1 MKNRNRLL
9 AFILACC
16 MTGGVFMSMDR
27 QPKDAEKV
35 QVQEMVTDSVTEEPK
50 IKSATDE
57 GEDFDQDGITN
68 EEEVTLGTNSE
79 KSDSDK
85 DGIADKEEIEVYD
98 TDPTTYDAD
107 GDGLSDG
114 DEILLG
120 LDPNNAM
127 TDGEIP
133 AINAVMIMIPAEAES
148 VLIFHIGSTEKS
160 VNPVVANKLL
170 MYEDVYPL
178 MRYPKMKH
186 AAVKT
191 NDSARLLMMRVL
203 LEAPISLLVAFSFA
217 RVVDKATLR
226 LI

>member
-1 MKNRNRLL
+1 MKSEITFCHIKRRESGSNDRRRN
-9 AFILACC
+9 
-16 MTGGVFMSMDR
+16 TGN
-27 QPKDAEKV
+27 KC
-35 QVQEMVTDSVTEEPK
+35 
-50 IKSATDE
+50 
-57 GEDFDQDGITN
+57 
-68 EEEVTLGTNSE
+68 
-79 KSDSDK
+79 SDD
-85 DGIADKEEIEVYD
+85 YD
-98 TDPTTYDAD
+98 T
-107 GDGLSDG
+107 GRS
-114 DEILLG
+114 
-120 LDPNNAM
+120 
-127 TDGEIP
+127 
-133 AINAVMIMIPAEAES
+133 ES
-148 VLIFHIGSTEKS
+148 VLMFHIGSTEKS